1 MAGRAGHNE
10 GPDGPYP
17 GADHP
22 SWPAGATDGDWPQP
36 GTDYGRWPA
45 TEDRPGSFEGADHPS
60 WPTSDA
66 SGWQQG
72 AADPSWPYPG
82 ADHPSWPAGAAG
94 GDWPQPGADY
104 PSWPAGGPGSGWVPT
119 HGEGAWQQRQAPV
132 VQHHDERWQ
141 TAAPVPPR
149 APVPATR
156 WEYPARPSGAHAKTG
171 QWSAK
176 LARTQD
182 AAPQTYYELAFGDGR
197 LQVMLTEPPAA
208 RQEWATGAHAR
219 QVEVLEPPRG
229 QAAWTAEDLRNAD
242 TVRVAERILSDADY
256 RAAEV
261 QREASAQATAVR
273 EAAEAEAAE
282 IRQQAAALQQ
292 QATDQAAATRQAA
305 EREAAEMRAA
315 TQSMSGELHRVAAY
329 VTQNLATPD
338 ASAALLAP
346 APAALPAEPATRP
359 ARPAARPTTKPAAR
373 PTTKPAARPTTTPAA
388 RPTTKPAARPKT
400 TAAGRQAKI
409 MRRMAF
415 AIAAVS
421 VIGAISGTTELALH
435 GFPFFILRANGAGA
449 GETGPKEPVNPE
461 LPQKTGEV
469 QCSLLHLA
477 CTLK

>member
-1 MAGRAGHNE
+1 M
-10 GPDGPYP
+10 
-17 GADHP
+17 
-22 SWPAGATDGDWPQP
+22 
-36 GTDYGRWPA
+36 
-45 TEDRPGSFEGADHPS
+45 
-60 WPTSDA
+60 
-66 SGWQQG
+66 
-72 AADPSWPYPG
+72 
-82 ADHPSWPAGAAG
+82 
-94 GDWPQPGADY
+94 
-104 PSWPAGGPGSGWVPT
+104 
-119 HGEGAWQQRQAPV
+119 
-132 VQHHDERWQ
+132 
-141 TAAPVPPR
+141 PPR

-261 QREASAQATAVR
+261 QREASAQATAIR
-273 EAAEAEAAE
+273 EAAEAEAAEIRQQAAALQQQATDQAAATRQAAEAEAAE

-373 PTTKPAARPTTTPAA
+373 PTTKPAARPTT
-388 RPTTKPAARPKT
+388 KPAARPKT
-400 TAAGRQAKI
+400 KAAGRQAKI

>member
-1 MAGRAGHNE
+1 M
-10 GPDGPYP
+10 
-17 GADHP
+17 
-22 SWPAGATDGDWPQP
+22 
-36 GTDYGRWPA
+36 
-45 TEDRPGSFEGADHPS
+45 
-60 WPTSDA
+60 
-66 SGWQQG
+66 
-72 AADPSWPYPG
+72 
-82 ADHPSWPAGAAG
+82 
-94 GDWPQPGADY
+94 
-104 PSWPAGGPGSGWVPT
+104 
-119 HGEGAWQQRQAPV
+119 
-132 VQHHDERWQ
+132 
-141 TAAPVPPR
+141 PPR

-182 AAPQTYYELAFGDGR
+182 AAPQTYYELAFGEGR

-261 QREASAQATAVR
+261 QREASAQATAIR
-273 EAAEAEAAE
+273 EAAEAEAADV
-282 IRQQAAALQQ
+282 RQQMAALQQQVAALQQ

-373 PTTKPAARPTTTPAA
+373 PTTKPAARPK
-388 RPTTKPAARPKT
+388 TK
-400 TAAGRQAKI
+400 AAGRQAKI